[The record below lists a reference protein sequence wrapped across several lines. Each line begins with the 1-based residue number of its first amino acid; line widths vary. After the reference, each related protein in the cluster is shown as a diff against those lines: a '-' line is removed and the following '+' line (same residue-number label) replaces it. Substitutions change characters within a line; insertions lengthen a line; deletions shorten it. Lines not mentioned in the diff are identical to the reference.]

1 MQHRAEQL
9 ATLKWIPLKTVPL
22 GGSTFKA
29 GHSVTG
35 VPYSSVKEIHTYIG
49 EDVSLY
55 TFMTAVH
62 NPNSVFYTVNVSR
75 PPYHG
80 VNASLYYGTT
90 CSACVMYALGFPIP
104 YYTKAIQKLPYMDS
118 VDGSQLENLR
128 VGDVICRQTKHTL
141 MVYNIQYKV
150 DTVYKVTVFET
161 PGGRVMLRHY
171 TAAKFRERWQAEQLK
186 AFRCRYVIDDIGR
199 STTIPQ

>member
-1 MQHRAEQL
+1 MRKFLFFFCSSFSLCLVSYAKGAISISDSIVYDGVFIPEYITASKVQHRAEQL

-104 YYTKAIQKLPYMDS
+104 YYTKAIQK
-118 VDGSQLENLR
+118 V
-128 VGDVICRQTKHTL
+128 TL
-141 MVYNIQYKV
+141 HG
-150 DTVYKVTVFET
+150 F
-161 PGGRVMLRHY
+161 
-171 TAAKFRERWQAEQLK
+171 
-186 AFRCRYVIDDIGR
+186 C
-199 STTIPQ
+199 